1 LTSGT
6 LPNFVVA
13 GVSRGGAATLFSAL
27 SSHPAVCPSS
37 TKEARYFQPL
47 RYGEPLAPLSNY
59 HANFRRCSGEP
70 VVMECTPDYFYGGA
84 ATARAIKEVCDPRVT
99 IILREPI
106 SRLTS
111 YYRFM
116 QGRLHLPSEMSL
128 PEYVARCQAVPE
140 TDMNRRSSNVY
151 TGVWGGQYARHLPH
165 WIATFGDRLD
175 IVFFEDLVRDQSAVL
190 SRLCGGLGIDP
201 GLARESVVAEDTADG
216 YRSPTA
222 QRLAVFGANR
232 SRAFARRYPT
242 AYTTGRRLYE
252 AVNQRQSAQ
261 TAIPATMRREI
272 SAIYQPWNEL
282 LGQQLRDAGQL
293 DLPAWL
299 SQ

>member
-6 LPNFVVA
+6 LPNFVLA
-13 GVSRGGAATLFSAL
+13 GVSQGGTTTLFSAL
-27 SSHPAVCPSS
+27 SAHPQVCPSS

-47 RYGEPLAPLSNY
+47 RYGEPLAPLSDY

-70 VVMECTPDYFYGGA
+70 IVMECTPDYFYGGA
-84 ATARAIKEVCDPRVT
+84 AIAQAMKDVCDPRVA
-99 IILREPI
+99 IILRDPI

-111 YYRFM
+111 FYHFM
-116 QGRLHLPSEMSL
+116 QGRLHLPSDMTL
-128 PEYVARCQAVPE
+128 TEYVARCQAVPE
-140 TDMNRRSSNVY
+140 ADMNRRSSSVF
-151 TGVWGGQYARHLPH
+151 TGVWGGQYARHLPD
-165 WIATFGDRLD
+165 WIATFGERLD

-190 SRLCGGLGIDP
+190 TRLCGGLGIEP
-201 GLARESVVAEDTADG
+201 GLARESAVAEDAAAG

-232 SRAFARRYPT
+232 SRAFARRYPA

-252 AVNQRQSAQ
+252 AANARQSAQ
-261 TAIPATMRREI
+261 TVIPATMQREFT
-272 SAIYQPWNEL
+272 AIYQPWNEL
-282 LGQQLRDAGQL
+282 LGQQLRDAGHL
-293 DLPAWL
+293 DLPTWL